1 MSRVAATKP
10 KPAQIDPAL
19 IPFLDALAAI
29 IAARLLVEH
38 SKRRGCGLM
47 AGAP

>member
-19 IPFLDALAAI
+19 IPFLDALAAM
-29 IAARLLVEH
+29 IAVRVLAEHRARQE
-38 SKRRGCGLM
+38 RRG
-47 AGAP
+47 AA